1 MLVKTAVFGGDPNW
15 GRILQTLG
23 ADRVRMRLP
32 RTRVRL
38 CGVVVFRNGSAA
50 GPAARRR
57 AEKGLQRDEV
67 SIEVELGA
75 GKGEATVWT
84 CDLTY
89 DYVKINAEY
98 TT

>member
-1 MLVKTAVFGGDPNW
+1 
-15 GRILQTLG
+15 
-23 ADRVRMRLP
+23 
-32 RTRVRL
+32 VRL
-38 CGVVVFRNGSAA
+38 GGVLVFRDGASA

-57 AEKGLQRDEV
+57 AEKALTASEIR
-67 SIEVELGA
+67 IEVDLAA
-75 GKGEATVWT
+75 GRGHASIWT